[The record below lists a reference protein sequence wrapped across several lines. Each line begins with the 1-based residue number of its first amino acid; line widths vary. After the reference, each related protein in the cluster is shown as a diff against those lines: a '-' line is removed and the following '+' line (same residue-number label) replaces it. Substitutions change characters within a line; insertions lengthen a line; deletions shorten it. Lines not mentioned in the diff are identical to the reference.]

1 MAVIP
6 TVEEMDTLRDICG
19 EVRPLRDLTGG
30 VTRKIGEGSKCEV
43 FLSET
48 QRRRTLEQS
57 VLKIVPVGGDGQ
69 TMYKDAISELRAT
82 K

>member
-1 MAVIP
+1 M
-6 TVEEMDTLRDICG
+6 EEMDTLRDICG
-19 EVRPLRDLTGG
+19 EVRPLRDLTGS

-48 QRRRTLEQS
+48 QRRRSMEVS

-69 TMYKDAISELRAT
+69 TTYKNAVSELRAT